1 MGRPKRT
8 AMLFLP
14 PHPPLPIR
22 EEGSVVLGRSQS
34 CDLTLDTP
42 DASRR
47 HAEIVAAG
55 AGYVIRDLDSTNG
68 TFVNSQRIRE
78 HRLEPGD
85 RIGIGRQVIVF
96 CQVDA
101 GLEGGGASERDNAQT
116 MVVLDPIPAECFR
129 GDLREI
135 PPFAVLQTLEMGR
148 KTGLLR
154 VDSGLGPGR
163 LWLGEGTPIHAET
176 RPPGTHAGWSLL
188 LMVGVCWW
196 ACQSEDKRL
205 HLSRTWAL
213 GCRTCAVL
221 GMLAGMAVVH
231 SALAAAMPGDAA
243 AGIALSHVAM
253 VSAMAIGSSVGF
265 AVPLWLNPDRP

>member
-14 PHPPLPIR
+14 PHPPLPMR
-22 EEGSVVLGRSQS
+22 QEGSVVLGRSQS

-47 HAEIVAAG
+47 HAEIVATG

-78 HRLEPGD
+78 HRLQPGD

-101 GLEGGGASERDNAQT
+101 GLEGGGASERNNAQT
-116 MVVLDPIPAECFR
+116 MVALDPMPAECFR
-129 GDLREI
+129 GDVREI

-163 LWLGEGTPIHAET
+163 LWLGDGTPIHAET
-176 RPPGTHAGWSLL
+176 KSQRGFEAAIEIVRATSGSFTFEPGGVAPERTIDATVTDLL
-188 LMVGVCWW
+188 LE
-196 ACQSEDKRL
+196 ASRRL
-205 HLSRTWAL
+205 DE
-213 GCRTCAVL
+213 G
-221 GMLAGMAVVH
+221 G
-231 SALAAAMPGDAA
+231 
-243 AGIALSHVAM
+243 
-253 VSAMAIGSSVGF
+253 
-265 AVPLWLNPDRP
+265 

>member
-1 MGRPKRT
+1 MGGPKRT
-8 AMLFLP
+8 PMLFLP
-14 PHPPLPIR
+14 PHPPLSMH
-22 EEGSVVLGRSQS
+22 EEGCVVLGRSQS

-47 HAEIVAAG
+47 HAEIVPAG

-68 TFVNSQRIRE
+68 TFVNNQLIRE

-101 GLEGGGASERDNAQT
+101 GLEGGGATERDNAQT
-116 MVVLDPIPAECFR
+116 MVALDPVPAECFR

-154 VDSGLGPGR
+154 VHSELGPGR
-163 LWLGEGTPIHAET
+163 LWLGDGAPIHAESQSQRGFEAAIEIVQAT
-176 RPPGTHAGWSLL
+176 SGSFTFEPGGIATERTIDATLTGLL
-188 LMVGVCWW
+188 LE
-196 ACQSEDKRL
+196 ASRRL
-205 HLSRTWAL
+205 DE
-213 GCRTCAVL
+213 G
-221 GMLAGMAVVH
+221 G
-231 SALAAAMPGDAA
+231 
-243 AGIALSHVAM
+243 
-253 VSAMAIGSSVGF
+253 
-265 AVPLWLNPDRP
+265 